1 MRSAIA
7 AQASAQDQFSIDILL
22 QNLVLSAHERGV
34 ELDVDLQDDHIWVAN
49 IERHEAKAGVGARIL
64 RDLMEIS
71 DHHDIPIRGR
81 VVDNPERLLKYYQSL
96 GFYEIG
102 RKICGSELN
111 IEVEYEP

>member
-1 MRSAIA
+1 MRSVIA
-7 AQASAQDQFSIDILL
+7 ARASAHNQFSIEILL
-22 QNLVLSAHERGV
+22 QNLILDAQKRGV
-34 ELDVDLQDDHIWVAN
+34 ELDIDLQEDHIWVAN

-71 DHHDIPIRGR
+71 DHHDVPIRGR

-96 GFYEIG
+96 GFHETG